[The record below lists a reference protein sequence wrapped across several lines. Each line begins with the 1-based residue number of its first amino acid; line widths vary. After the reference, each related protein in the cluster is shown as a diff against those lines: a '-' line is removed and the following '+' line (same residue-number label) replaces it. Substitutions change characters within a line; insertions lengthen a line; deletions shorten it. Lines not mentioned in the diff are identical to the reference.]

1 MTRARCRA
9 CELNELEQTPG
20 VSWMFGPT
28 HGERL
33 CGPVGPLVKGKSP
46 NHRLVRV
53 GAQERGLSA
62 AALD

>member
-20 VSWMFGPT
+20 VSWMLDPT

-33 CGPVGPLVKGKSP
+33 CGPEGPPVKSKSP
-46 NHRLVRV
+46 NHLQVPAGV
-53 GAQERGLSA
+53 LERGLSSA
-62 AALD
+62 DPD